1 MLKQNFPNPFNPFT
15 NIEFYLDKN
24 QNIEIIIYDVK
35 GRKIKTLVS
44 EFMLSGTHLVIWD
57 GKDEYGINV
66 PSGIYIYQLL
76 FPNIT
81 LSNKMI
87 LLR

>member
-1 MLKQNFPNPFNPFT
+1 
-15 NIEFYLDKN
+15 
-24 QNIEIIIYDVK
+24 
-35 GRKIKTLVS
+35 
-44 EFMLSGTHLVIWD
+44 MLSGTHLVIWD

-76 FPNIT
+76 SQNIT